1 MLWEV
6 CFLDASEP
14 VTDLTRQ
21 CPCFSI
27 SLAPARTSQALPQ
40 LEEARKKL
48 QAHAGMRV
56 RAAPEEALWPCS
68 SYALELG
75 CVCDAI
81 YWLCSPSDPSPS
93 LPCCPGL
100 LFRHFLTRAQ
110 MKAGWKAPGA
120 LMSRNKPLV
129 DFKGPVLTAKLQPAR
144 PSFSSSVI
152 ANLALPA
159 GERLAHI

>member
-21 CPCFSI
+21 CPCFST
-27 SLAPARTSQALPQ
+27 SLSPAQTSQALPQ
-40 LEEARKKL
+40 LEEAWKKL
-48 QAHAGMRV
+48 QAHARMRV
-56 RAAPEEALWPCS
+56 RAALEEAPWLCS
-68 SYALELG
+68 SYVLELG

-81 YWLCSPSDPSPS
+81 YWSCSPSDPSPP

-100 LFRHFLTRAQ
+100 LFRHFRTRAQ

-120 LMSRNKPLV
+120 SMSRNRPLA
-129 DFKGPVLTAKLQPAR
+129 DFKGPVWTAKLQPAR
-144 PSFSSSVI
+144 PSFSSSAI
-152 ANLALPA
+152 ANPAVPA
-159 GERLAHI
+159 GERLAHM

>member
-1 MLWEV
+1 MPL
-6 CFLDASEP
+6 FLNFTITS
-14 VTDLTRQ
+14 TDL
-21 CPCFSI
+21 PSP
-27 SLAPARTSQALPQ
+27 SPARRG
-40 LEEARKKL
+40 LEKAPGTCWNEGEGCTRGGPLAVFLLCFRTWL
-48 QAHAGMRV
+48 CV
-56 RAAPEEALWPCS
+56 R
-68 SYALELG
+68 
-75 CVCDAI
+75 DAI

-93 LPCCPGL
+93 LPCCPGR

-120 LMSRNKPLV
+120 LMSRNKPLA
-129 DFKGPVLTAKLQPAR
+129 DFKGPVLTAKLQLAR